1 MYHATWKKYV
11 SGRIKDCMT
20 LEQKQ
25 SHVGISNYIV
35 KYRAIVF
42 KNHLSMEITGT
53 GKKDQ

>member
-11 SGRIKDCMT
+11 SGRIKDYMT

-42 KNHLSMEITGT
+42 KNIS
-53 GKKDQ
+53 QWR